1 MNNGKYLHDILES
14 VKDES
19 TVLKKLSETIIRYAN
34 MTEKE
39 LAEQIKSIDKGLQ
52 QTENEKQFVVDV
64 YKSQDCSKL
73 VDISD
78 DGTIRT
84 TGENAFTIEDESLKE
99 KIFAQLYFQERQGTQ
114 AKFEEK
120 VSDFYSDKKTDFKFS
135 KSADTPL
142 ARKKV
147 FSAMKVTAREQ
158 GYAVLN
164 SLEECESGENIQI
177 QAVEAQKGKQISF
190 QDLKSIYQKLD
201 IFYKDNDYTQLYV
214 KDRQTGKEITD
225 PQLVAMGRFAAIWG
239 TAAGTK
245 WMADEEIKGITYA
258 FNDSS
263 ERVFSKLGELIG
275 KSMTEKGTID
285 TEAVYKEISGDS
297 YKHSEEIARTLLLN
311 PASVKIV
318 YDFYKM
324 QNDDAKLET
333 RLAKSAN
340 EILYGFSMQDSMVED
355 NAEEILKAIP
365 DFDTKDSRK
374 QAQEQ
379 TQTEWKLVK
388 LPNGMTVQV
397 PKNQYEETK
406 KQYEENLTGQRKK
419 VEKETPKAKKEDEQE
434 ISIGEVKKG
443 IFDSKIAT
451 REGQSQQAD
460 IQARQ
465 KAMAVWNRSKQGGL
479 SQEEQRI
486 AEENERQVN
495 QAIVQYRNMEDNRR
509 QKRNGNGLEM

>member
-1 MNNGKYLHDILES
+1 MSNGKYLHDILES
-14 VKDES
+14 VKDEP

-34 MTEKE
+34 MTEKDLE
-39 LAEQIKSIDKGLQ
+39 EQIKGIDKGLQ
-52 QTENEKQFVVDV
+52 QTEKERQFVVDV

-84 TGENAFTIEDESLKE
+84 TGENPFTIKDESLKE
-99 KIFAQLYFQERQGTQ
+99 KIYAQLFFQEKQGTQ

-120 VSDFYSDKKTDFKFS
+120 VSGFYSDKKTDFKFS

-201 IFYKDNDYTQLYV
+201 IFYKDDDYTQLYV

-225 PQLVAMGRFAAIWG
+225 PQLIAMGRFAAIWG
-239 TAAGTK
+239 GAAGTK

-275 KSMTEKGTID
+275 KSLTEKGTID
-285 TEAVYKEISGDS
+285 TEAVYKAISGDQ

-318 YDFYKM
+318 YDFFKM

-340 EILYGFSMQDSMVED
+340 EVLFVISMEDSMVED
-355 NAEEILKAIP
+355 KTEDIMKSIP
-365 DFDTKDSRK
+365 DFDTKDTRE
-374 QAQEQ
+374 QAKAQ
-379 TQTEWKLVK
+379 TDWKVVT
-388 LPNGMTVQV
+388 LPNGLTIQV
-397 PKNQYEETK
+397 PNRQ
-406 KQYEENLTGQRKK
+406 KQ
-419 VEKETPKAKKEDEQE
+419 EKQT
-434 ISIGEVKKG
+434 ISIEEVKKG
-443 IFDSKIAT
+443 ILDSKVAT
-451 REGQSQQAD
+451 REGQTQQAD

-479 SQEEQRI
+479 SQEEQRM

-495 QAIVQYRNMEDNRR
+495 QAIAQYRNMEDNRR

>member
-14 VKDES
+14 VKDEPI
-19 TVLKKLSETIIRYAN
+19 VLKKLSETIVKYAN

-52 QTENEKQFVVDV
+52 QTEKKKQFVVDV
-64 YKSQDCSKL
+64 YKSHDCSKL
-73 VDISD
+73 VEISD

-84 TGENAFTIEDESLKE
+84 TGENPFTIEDESLKE
-99 KIFAQLYFQERQGTQ
+99 KIYAQLFFQEKQGMKS
-114 AKFEEK
+114 KFEEK
-120 VSDFYSDKKTDFKFS
+120 VSNFYKDNKTEFKFN
-135 KSADTPL
+135 KSTDTPL

-201 IFYKDNDYTQLYV
+201 IFYKDDDYSQLYV

-275 KSMTEKGTID
+275 KSMTQKGTID

-333 RLAKSAN
+333 RLSKSAN
-340 EILYGFSMQDSMVED
+340 EVLFGFSMQDSMVED
-355 NAEEILKAIP
+355 KTEEIMKAIP

-374 QAQEQ
+374 QAKAQ
-379 TQTEWKLVK
+379 TDWKVVT
-388 LPNGMTVQV
+388 LPNGLTIQV
-397 PKNQYEETK
+397 PNRQ
-406 KQYEENLTGQRKK
+406 KQ
-419 VEKETPKAKKEDEQE
+419 EKQT
-434 ISIGEVKKG
+434 ISIEEVKKG
-443 IFDSKIAT
+443 ILDSKVAT
-451 REGQSQQAD
+451 REGQTQQAD

-465 KAMAVWNRSKQGGL
+465 RAMAVWNRSKQGGL

-486 AEENERQVN
+486 VEENERQVN
-495 QAIVQYRNMEDNRR
+495 QAIVRYRNMEDNRR

>member
-14 VKDES
+14 VKDEPI
-19 TVLKKLSETIIRYAN
+19 VLKKLSETIVKYAN

-52 QTENEKQFVVDV
+52 QTEKKKQFVVDV
-64 YKSQDCSKL
+64 YKSHDCSKL
-73 VDISD
+73 VEISD
-78 DGTIRT
+78 DGIIRT
-84 TGENAFTIEDESLKE
+84 TGENPFTIEDESLKE
-99 KIFAQLYFQERQGTQ
+99 KIYAQLFFQEKQGTKS
-114 AKFEEK
+114 KFEEK
-120 VSDFYSDKKTDFKFS
+120 VSNFYKDNKTEFKFN
-135 KSADTPL
+135 KSTDTPL

-201 IFYKDNDYTQLYV
+201 IFYKDDDYSQLYV

-275 KSMTEKGTID
+275 KSMTQKGTID

-340 EILYGFSMQDSMVED
+340 LVLFGFSMEDSMVED
-355 NAEEILKAIP
+355 KTEDIMKSIP
-365 DFDTKDSRK
+365 DFDTKDTRE
-374 QAQEQ
+374 QAKAQ
-379 TQTEWKLVK
+379 TDWKVVT
-388 LPNGMTVQV
+388 LPNGLTIQV
-397 PKNQYEETK
+397 PNRQ
-406 KQYEENLTGQRKK
+406 KQ
-419 VEKETPKAKKEDEQE
+419 EKQT
-434 ISIGEVKKG
+434 ISIEEVKKG
-443 IFDSKIAT
+443 ILDSKVAT
-451 REGQSQQAD
+451 REGQTQQAD

-465 KAMAVWNRSKQGGL
+465 RAMAVWNRSKQGGL

-486 AEENERQVN
+486 VEENERQVN
-495 QAIVQYRNMEDNRR
+495 QAIVRYRNMEDNRR
-509 QKRNGNGLEM
+509 QKRNGN

>member
-14 VKDES
+14 VKDEPII
-19 TVLKKLSETIIRYAN
+19 LKKLSETIVKYAN

-52 QTENEKQFVVDV
+52 QTEKKKQFVVDV
-64 YKSQDCSKL
+64 YKSHDCSKL
-73 VDISD
+73 VEISD
-78 DGTIRT
+78 DGIIRT
-84 TGENAFTIEDESLKE
+84 TGENPFTIEDESLKE
-99 KIFAQLYFQERQGTQ
+99 KIYAQLFFQEKQGTKS
-114 AKFEEK
+114 KFEEK
-120 VSDFYSDKKTDFKFS
+120 VSNFYKDNKTEFKFN
-135 KSADTPL
+135 KSTDTPL

-201 IFYKDNDYTQLYV
+201 IFYKDDDYSQLYV

-263 ERVFSKLGELIG
+263 ERVFSKLWELIG
-275 KSMTEKGTID
+275 KSMTQKGTID

-340 EILYGFSMQDSMVED
+340 EVLFGFSMEDSMVED
-355 NAEEILKAIP
+355 KTEDIMKSIP
-365 DFDTKDSRK
+365 DFDTKDTRE
-374 QAQEQ
+374 QAKAQ
-379 TQTEWKLVK
+379 TDWKVVT
-388 LPNGMTVQV
+388 LPNGLTIQV
-397 PKNQYEETK
+397 PNRQ
-406 KQYEENLTGQRKK
+406 KQ
-419 VEKETPKAKKEDEQE
+419 EKQT
-434 ISIGEVKKG
+434 ISIEEVKKG
-443 IFDSKIAT
+443 ILDSKVAT
-451 REGQSQQAD
+451 REGQTQQAD

-465 KAMAVWNRSKQGGL
+465 RAMAVWNRSKQGGL

-486 AEENERQVN
+486 VEENERQVN
-495 QAIVQYRNMEDNRR
+495 QAIVRYRNMEDNRR